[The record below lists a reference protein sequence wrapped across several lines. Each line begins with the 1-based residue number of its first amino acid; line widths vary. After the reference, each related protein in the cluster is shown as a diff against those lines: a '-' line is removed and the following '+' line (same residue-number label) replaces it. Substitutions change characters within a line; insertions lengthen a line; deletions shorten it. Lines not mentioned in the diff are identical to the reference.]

1 MPSTGVAS
9 TRIPGSDLTTT
20 PAHPSNALDALQ
32 NRCKITGYSASSASL
47 ETIQVI
53 LSERVGGTAR
63 VIIDLTPHNKDTS
76 GAVVPGQGM
85 TCNMSFVDSGVL
97 FNSGVLISSEQS
109 DGTAPGVTGEISGI
123 TLFYQV

>member
-20 PAHPSNALDALQ
+20 PANPSNALDALQ
-32 NRCKITGYSASSASL
+32 TRCKITGYSASSASV
-47 ETIQVI
+47 EIIQVI
-53 LSERVGGTAR
+53 LSERVGGTVR
-63 VIIDLTPHNKDTS
+63 VIIDLTPHLKT
-76 GAVVPGQGM
+76 GAVPGQGM

-109 DGTAPGVTGEISGI
+109 DGTAPGATGEISGI

>member
-1 MPSTGVAS
+1 M
-9 TRIPGSDLTTT
+9 
-20 PAHPSNALDALQ
+20 
-32 NRCKITGYSASSASL
+32 

-53 LSERVGGTAR
+53 LSERVGGTVR
-63 VIIDLTPHNKDTS
+63 VIIDLTPHKKT
-76 GAVVPGQGM
+76 GTIIGQGM